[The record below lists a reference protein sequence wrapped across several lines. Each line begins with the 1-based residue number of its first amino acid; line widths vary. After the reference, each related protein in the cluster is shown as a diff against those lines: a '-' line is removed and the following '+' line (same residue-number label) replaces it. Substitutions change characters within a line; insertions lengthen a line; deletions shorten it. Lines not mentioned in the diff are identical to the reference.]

1 MGLILYVMLRLAE
14 HLRLPDIQDVHE
26 GVISARIAGHA
37 ADIVKGIRV
46 LRNVITKCLSGVN

>member
-1 MGLILYVMLRLAE
+1 MLRLAE